1 MNTSFHCCNPAPVD
15 WTAGW
20 QRYELITKKQNKMR
34 TIKFRAKFEGEDK
47 WSEGILIPSSVMNNG
62 AYLLEIDDSAKWKD
76 YRLVRSETVEQFTG
90 LKDCDGR
97 EIFEHDYIQNQ
108 TTKSITEV
116 VWDEKMACF
125 SLVPLQSANAMP
137 TMNVLGAFL
146 SDKRFKYKVVGNKF
160 YTNITEDLKKRK

>member
-1 MNTSFHCCNPAPVD
+1 
-15 WTAGW
+15 
-20 QRYELITKKQNKMR
+20 MR

-47 WSEGILIPSSVMNNG
+47 WGEGILIPSSVMNNI

-76 YRLVRSETVEQFTG
+76 YRLVRPETVEQFTG

-97 EIFEHDYIQNQ
+97 EIIEHDYIQNQ

-160 YTNITEDLKKRK
+160 YTTITEDLKKRK